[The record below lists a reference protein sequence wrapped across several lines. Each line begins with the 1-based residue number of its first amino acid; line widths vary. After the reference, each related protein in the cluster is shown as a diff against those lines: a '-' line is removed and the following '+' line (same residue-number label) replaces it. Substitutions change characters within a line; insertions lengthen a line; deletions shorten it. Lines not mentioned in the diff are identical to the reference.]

1 MIDIDRLIKI
11 YNIILQY
18 VPNKYLQYKKFL
30 KWMKGYLWNHFI
42 DKILFKFSKLT
53 RKQSNG
59 SRGQVSCS
67 MAIYLSLIHISEPT
81 RP

>member
-42 DKILFKFSKLT
+42 DKILLY
-53 RKQSNG
+53 
-59 SRGQVSCS
+59 
-67 MAIYLSLIHISEPT
+67 ISLDIKPSSGCIIVLC
-81 RP
+81 